1 MNEYCIVLTAFA
13 NDEEAKKVIDA
24 VLDSKLA
31 ACIQTLNINSHY
43 IWKEKT
49 YHEPEVLAL
58 FKTSW
63 ILYDQLE
70 AKIKEL
76 HSYEVPEI
84 IAIDIKEGFK
94 EYFEWIDKI
103 TNQFIK
109 N

>member
-1 MNEYCIVLTAFA
+1 MKKYCMVLTAFS
-13 NDEEAKKVIDA
+13 NNEEAKKIINTI
-24 VLDSKLA
+24 LENKLA

-49 YHEPEVLAL
+49 FHEQEVLAL

-63 ILYDQLE
+63 SLYNKLE

-84 IAIDIKEGFK
+84 IAIDIQNGLKS
-94 EYFEWIDKI
+94 YLDWIDRV
-103 TNQFIK
+103 TEPFARA
-109 N
+109 